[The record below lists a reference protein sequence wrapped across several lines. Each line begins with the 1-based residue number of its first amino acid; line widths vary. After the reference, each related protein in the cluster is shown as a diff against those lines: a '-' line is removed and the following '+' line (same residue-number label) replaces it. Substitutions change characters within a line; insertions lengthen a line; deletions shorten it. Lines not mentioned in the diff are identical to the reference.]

1 MREPILVI
9 NAGSSSLKFSVFESA
24 AEGALTLSLRGEVES
39 IHGEPRLTVEDG
51 QGRSL
56 ANERVRRGG
65 GDEAVRAMQHW
76 FAAYSGAHS
85 GFAGVGHRIVHG
97 GASYVQPVL
106 IDGAV
111 IAGLQQLAP
120 MAPLHEPQQIAAIR
134 AIGAASPHVRQVAC
148 FDTAFHAN
156 QPALARSFA
165 LPREYSARGIRRYG
179 FHGLSYEYI
188 VSVLPD
194 VAPECTGK
202 RLVVAHL
209 GNGASLCAIRNGCS
223 VATTMGFTALD
234 GLVMGTR
241 CGSLDP
247 GVLLYLLQHEHLGAG
262 EIERLL
268 YERSG
273 LLGVS
278 GISSDMRELL
288 SSDRA
293 EAVEAVELFVYRVG
307 RELGSMAAALGGLD
321 ALIFTGGIG
330 EHAAQ
335 IRARVCRQALW
346 LGVVLDESAN
356 ELGGPRISASPS
368 SVSAWVVP
376 TDENLMVARHT
387 RALLD

>member
-1 MREPILVI
+1 MRDPLLII
-9 NAGSSSLKFSVFESA
+9 NAGSSSMKFSIFESL
-24 AEGALTLSLRGEVES
+24 EDHSLTPQLHGQVES
-39 IHGEPRLTVEDG
+39 INVEPRLTVFDA

-56 ANERVRRGG
+56 GEERVRRGG
-65 GDEAVRAMQHW
+65 GEEAIRAMQHW
-76 FAAYSGAHS
+76 FATHTGIQG

-97 GASYVQPVL
+97 GERYSQPVL

-134 AIGAASPHVRQVAC
+134 AIRAASPHVRQVAC
-148 FDTAFHAN
+148 FDTAFHSQ

-165 LPREYSARGIRRYG
+165 LPRDYSARGIRRYG

-188 VSVLPD
+188 VSVLPH
-194 VAPECTGK
+194 VAPECAGK

-209 GNGASLCAIRNGCS
+209 GNGASMCAIRDGRS
-223 VATTMGFTALD
+223 IATTMGFTALD
-234 GLVMGTR
+234 GLMMGTR

-288 SSDRA
+288 ASSRPEAA
-293 EAVEAVELFVYRVG
+293 EAVDLFVYRIS
-307 RELGSMAAALGGLD
+307 RELGSLAAALGGVD

-335 IRARVCRQALW
+335 IRARVCLEAAW
-346 LGVVLDESAN
+346 LGVTLDQSAN
-356 ELGGPRISASPS
+356 ERGGPRISVGTS
-368 SVSAWVVP
+368 SASAWVIP

-387 RALLD
+387 RRLLD

>member
-1 MREPILVI
+1 M
-9 NAGSSSLKFSVFESA
+9 KFSIFESL
-24 AEGALTLSLRGEVES
+24 EQHSLALRLHGQVES
-39 IHGEPRLTVEDG
+39 IHVEPRLTVSDA

-56 ANERVRRGG
+56 GDERVRRGG
-65 GDEAVRAMQHW
+65 GDEAIRAIQHW
-76 FAAYSGAHS
+76 FATHIGIQG

-97 GASYVQPVL
+97 GERYSQPVL

-111 IAGLQQLAP
+111 LAGLQQLAP

-134 AIGAASPHVRQVAC
+134 AIRAASPHVRQVAC
-148 FDTAFHAN
+148 FDTAFHSQ

-165 LPREYSARGIRRYG
+165 LPRDYTARGIRRYG

-194 VAPECTGK
+194 VAPQCAGK

-209 GNGASLCAIRNGCS
+209 GNGASMCAIRDGRS
-223 VATTMGFTALD
+223 IATTMGFTALD
-234 GLVMGTR
+234 GLMMGTR

-288 SSDRA
+288 ASDRPEAA
-293 EAVEAVELFVYRVG
+293 EAVGLFVYRIS
-307 RELGSMAAALGGLD
+307 RELGSLAAALGGVD

-335 IRARVCRQALW
+335 IRARVCREAAW
-346 LGVVLDESAN
+346 LGVMLDESAN
-356 ELGGPRISASPS
+356 EGGGPCISVGGS
-368 SVSAWVVP
+368 SVSAWVIP

-387 RALLD
+387 RRLLG